1 MRFNQIP
8 KILLLIFLVG
18 GLGACLAVGE
28 VAEETKTVELG
39 EAESVELDLDIG
51 AGELKVQGGA
61 RELMEGYFV
70 YNIERWKPEIRYYV
84 DGNRGILKVKQGE
97 CSAVTIGKTRNKW
110 DISVSDDVPLDIGI
124 DFGAGAGNLD
134 LRGLILNS
142 LKIDMGVG
150 ELKVDISGEQ
160 KQSLNVSVDGG
171 VGSATIYLPLDVG
184 VRVEVDGGIGSVNA
198 RGMIKKRGVY
208 VNDAYGKTEVTIN
221 VDVDAGIGSIDLILK

>member
-1 MRFNQIP
+1 MRFNQTQ

-18 GLGACLAVGE
+18 GIGACVAVGE
-28 VAEETKTVELG
+28 LVEETQTVELG

-51 AGELKVQGGA
+51 AGTLKVQGGA

-70 YNIERWKPEIRYYV
+70 YNIEGWKPEIRYSV
-84 DGNRGILKVKQGE
+84 TGTRGILKVKQGQ
-97 CSAVTIGKTRNKW
+97 CSAMTIGKKRNKW
-110 DISVSDDVPLDIGI
+110 NISLSNDVPLDIKV
-124 DFGAGAGNLD
+124 DFGAGEGNLD

-142 LKIDMGVG
+142 LDIDMGVG

-160 KQSLNVSVDGG
+160 KQSLDVSVDGG

-208 VNDAYGKTEVTIN
+208 TNDAYGKTEVTID
-221 VDVDAGIGSIDLILK
+221 VEVDAGIGSIDLILR

>member
-1 MRFNQIP
+1 MRFNQLP

-18 GLGACLAVGE
+18 GIGACVAVGE
-28 VAEETKTVELG
+28 LVEETQIVELG

-51 AGELKVQGGA
+51 AGTLKVQGGA

-70 YNIERWKPEIRYYV
+70 YNIESWKPEIRYSV
-84 DGNRGILKVKQGE
+84 AGNRGILKVKQGE
-97 CSAVTIGKTRNKW
+97 CSAMTIGKKRNKW
-110 DISVSDDVPLDIGI
+110 DISVSDDVPLDIKV

-142 LKIDMGVG
+142 LDIDMGVG

-160 KQSLNVSVDGG
+160 KQSLDVSVDGG

-198 RGMIKKRGVY
+198 SGMIKKRGVY
-208 VNDAYGKTEVTIN
+208 INDAYGKTEVTIN
-221 VDVDAGIGSIDLILK
+221 VNVDAGIGSIDLILK

>member
-18 GLGACLAVGE
+18 GTGACVAVGE
-28 VAEETKTVELG
+28 QVEETQTVELG
-39 EAESVELDLDIG
+39 EAESVELYLDIG

-61 RELMEGYFV
+61 TELMEGYFV
-70 YNIERWKPEIRYYV
+70 YNIEKWKPEIRYYV
-84 DGNRGILKVKQGE
+84 DGNRGVLKVKQGE
-97 CSAVTIGKTRNKW
+97 CAAMNIGKTRNKW
-110 DISVSDDVPLDIGI
+110 DISLSDDVPLDIGI
-124 DFGAGAGNLD
+124 DFGAGEGNLD

-142 LKIDMGVG
+142 LEIDMGVG
-150 ELKVDISGEQ
+150 ELKVDLSGEQ

-208 VNDAYGKTEVTIN
+208 VNDAYGKTEITIN

>member
-1 MRFNQIP
+1 MRFNQLP

-18 GLGACLAVGE
+18 GIGACVAVGE
-28 VAEETKTVELG
+28 LIEETETVELG

-51 AGELKVQGGA
+51 AGTLKVQGGA

-70 YNIERWKPEIRYYV
+70 YNIESWKPEIRYSV
-84 DGNRGILKVKQGE
+84 AGNRGILKVKQGE
-97 CSAVTIGKTRNKW
+97 CSAMTIGKKRNKW
-110 DISVSDDVPLDIGI
+110 DISVSDDVPFDIKV

-142 LKIDMGVG
+142 LDIDMGVG

-160 KQSLNVSVDGG
+160 KQSLDVSVDGG

-198 RGMIKKRGVY
+198 SGMIKKRGVY
-208 VNDAYGKTEVTIN
+208 TNDAYGKTEVTIN
-221 VDVDAGIGSIDLILK
+221 VNVDAGIGSIDLILK

>member
-1 MRFNQIP
+1 MRFNQVP
-8 KILLLIFLVG
+8 KILLLILLAG
-18 GLGACLAVGE
+18 GLGACVAVGE

-70 YNIERWKPEIRYYV
+70 YNIEKWKPEIRYYV

-97 CSAVTIGKTRNKW
+97 CSAMTIGKTRNKW
-110 DISVSDDVPLDIGI
+110 DISVSDNVPLDIGI

-160 KQSLNVSVDGG
+160 KQSLDVSVDGG
-171 VGSATIYLPLDVG
+171 VGSAIIYLPIDVG